1 MAFLQA
7 ISKLVLEGT
16 DMYSLI
22 ALNIY
27 IYIEKC
33 NELKRKLSKLRYN
46 GRIMYITVPF
56 PGNIRLLIFQ

>member
-27 IYIEKC
+27 REKC

-56 PGNIRLLIFQ
+56 LGNIKLLVFQ